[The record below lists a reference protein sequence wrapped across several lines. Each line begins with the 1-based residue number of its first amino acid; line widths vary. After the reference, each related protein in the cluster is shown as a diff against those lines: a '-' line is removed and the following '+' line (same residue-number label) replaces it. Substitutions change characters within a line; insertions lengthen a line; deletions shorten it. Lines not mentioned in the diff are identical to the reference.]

1 MELIIAEKPSVGRT
15 IAAVLG
21 VTETKDGYMQGK
33 GMIVTWCIGHLVELA
48 MPEEYNKDYARW
60 RQKDLPII
68 PDQWKYTVSKD
79 SAKQF
84 HIVTALMNDDQ
95 VHGIIC
101 ATDAGREGELIF
113 RLVYQMAGCRKPVR
127 RLWISSMEEEAI
139 REGFRSMKPMAAYDN
154 LYAAALCRAQADWL
168 IGMNAT
174 RHYSLLYG
182 PTLHI
187 GRVMTPTL
195 AMLAQREAAIDDFEP
210 ETFYTVKLDLGHGV
224 IAHSERIKDLNQAR
238 ALMDACNQDSAVI
251 RRIEHKQRTENPPLL
266 YDLTTLQRDANRYLG
281 YTAQQT
287 LEYAQSLYEKRL
299 LTYPRTDSRYL
310 THDMEPKL
318 GELASRVAAA
328 LPFAAGLE
336 IAGQTGRVINDQKVS
351 DHHAMIPTASM
362 PTSGGE
368 ISALIQDIRE
378 LLYLVSIRLLCALDS
393 PCVYDETVITL
404 ECAGAEFTIRGKQI
418 AQMGWQRIW
427 QAFKGSLA
435 GRVSKEETEASAVI
449 PDGIAEGTVFT
460 TPRAELT
467 EGKTTPPVHH
477 SEDTILHAMETAGVD
492 DMPEDAEHKG
502 IGTPAT
508 RATILEKLLETKLV
522 ERTGERRKRILIPTT
537 KGKALA
543 SVLPERLCSPQLT
556 ADWEQ
561 RLKRIEKGEEKASD
575 FMRDIEAYVRELTQ
589 DNTRAD
595 RADSLFVPMR
605 QKICAC
611 PKCGAAITDRPK
623 GFMCE
628 NRVCGFALWKNGGI
642 MKGAEHPLTA
652 GDVKELIEKGSI
664 VKKGLLSSKS
674 HIKYDA
680 TLHLDYREDGSA
692 FLRPTFD

>member
-623 GFMCE
+623 GFICE

>member
-48 MPEEYNKDYARW
+48 VPEEYNKDYAHW

-68 PDQWKYTVSKD
+68 PVQWKYTVSKD
-79 SAKQF
+79 SAKQY

-127 RLWISSMEEEAI
+127 RLWISSLEEEAI
-139 REGFRSMKPMAAYDN
+139 RDGFRSMKPMAAYDN

-187 GRVMTPTL
+187 GRVMSPTL
-195 AMLAQREAAIDDFEP
+195 VMLAQREAAIDDFES

-224 IAHSERIKDLNQAR
+224 IAHSERMKDLNQAR
-238 ALMDACNQDSAVI
+238 TLMDACNQDSAVI

-378 LLYLVSIRLLCALDS
+378 LLYLVSVRLLCALDS

-492 DMPEDAEHKG
+492 DMPEDAGHKG

-522 ERTGERRKRILIPTT
+522 ERTGERRKRVLIPTT

>member
-21 VTETKDGYMQGK
+21 VTETKNGYMQGK

-48 MPEEYNKDYARW
+48 MPEEYNKDYAHW

-68 PDQWKYTVSKD
+68 PGQWKYTVSKD
-79 SAKQF
+79 SAKQY

-113 RLVYQMAGCRKPVR
+113 RLVYQKAGCRKPVR
-127 RLWISSMEEEAI
+127 RLWISSLEEEAI
-139 REGFRSMKPMAAYDN
+139 RDGFRSMKPMAAYDN

-182 PTLHI
+182 PPLHI
-187 GRVMTPTL
+187 GRVMSPTL

-224 IAHSERIKDLNQAR
+224 IAHSERMKDLIQAR
-238 ALMDACNQDSAVI
+238 TLMDACNQDSAVI
-251 RRIEHKQRTENPPLL
+251 KRVEHKQRTENPPLL

-310 THDMEPKL
+310 THDIEPKL

-351 DHHAMIPTASM
+351 DHHAMIPTAFM

-368 ISALIQDIRE
+368 ISALIQDIRQTYDPGMEYRLIQKYNSYVMGVHNYYSIATHVNIDFHKIAFDVKKSLYNRLKHRLQKKGQITNRYIKEKYGTSREVRYLNGHAIVPIAYVQHRVPMDKKSRVNKYTPEGRVEIHKNLAGINMAVLYHLMNNPCGKQSVEYNDNRIALYVAQKGKCAVSGVE
-378 LLYLVSIRLLCALDS
+378 LEAKQVDCHHKKPLVLGGNDS
-393 PCVYDETVITL
+393 YQNLIIVSAVVHILIHSSNER
-404 ECAGAEFTIRGKQI
+404 TIRKYLKVLNLDKKQLP
-418 AQMGWQRIW
+418 
-427 QAFKGSLA
+427 KLNKL
-435 GRVSKEETEASAVI
+435 RVM
-449 PDGIAEGTVFT
+449 AEMQELVF
-460 TPRAELT
+460 
-467 EGKTTPPVHH
+467 
-477 SEDTILHAMETAGVD
+477 
-492 DMPEDAEHKG
+492 
-502 IGTPAT
+502 
-508 RATILEKLLETKLV
+508 
-522 ERTGERRKRILIPTT
+522 
-537 KGKALA
+537 
-543 SVLPERLCSPQLT
+543 
-556 ADWEQ
+556 
-561 RLKRIEKGEEKASD
+561 
-575 FMRDIEAYVRELTQ
+575 
-589 DNTRAD
+589 
-595 RADSLFVPMR
+595 
-605 QKICAC
+605 
-611 PKCGAAITDRPK
+611 
-623 GFMCE
+623 
-628 NRVCGFALWKNGGI
+628 
-642 MKGAEHPLTA
+642 
-652 GDVKELIEKGSI
+652 
-664 VKKGLLSSKS
+664 
-674 HIKYDA
+674 
-680 TLHLDYREDGSA
+680 
-692 FLRPTFD
+692 